1 MTQQLSTYTSWA
13 FSRNFTGPHQRK
25 ILVADLPNFGG
36 GAFTDL
42 SSMVTQVSVSYTMD
56 LASELSFDVLDPGLA
71 MSKNNYFTLG
81 RDVIYQ
87 TQAIGQVAPASSKI
101 VPVSQLFEIAN
112 VTVSQGP
119 GGSCSYSIK
128 CYTKAVQ
135 QMKRDKKP
143 GTIKGSGAQYVRN
156 AAKKYGL
163 KFAGQTTGSG
173 GAATSTKG
181 SRQAE
186 SVWDVIQRI
195 AEASKFVCYEIDGY
209 LIFASEQ
216 WLLHKWGVDKRNVP
230 KLVPDPANPGKKK
243 QKGFKEQRWIPL
255 QFPNYSSDYVGTPGR
270 FLLTEHPNITKSD
283 NDPYAADGSCM
294 VERVNGTQLRPG
306 MTAYVGTIPNMSGFY
321 LITDVSFNEMTPD
334 AVSISFRTPERTE
347 QQKKN
352 LKLLPVG
359 QLYTQTYVANGL
371 PQIQTTIQEAKTAS
385 GRAITKNQIDARI
398 LPLPTDSSRY
408 AYPSM
413 IYANLTSVHAMI
425 KNEITGGKPNSNST
439 NDKDTV
445 IYVGNLDLYNRPALP
460 SSDGLHTT
468 FSITITEQFGSEWR
482 AILLPSIFTQNGVAV
497 MKTEAEI
504 VSAFNAAGGYLGTGR
519 HLGVV
524 RGDTEAKAI
533 LNARDYGKL
542 ISMQQEQICYK
553 RFPSVN
559 GDLSLVPN
567 TPGGTDSLW
576 Q

>member
-1 MTQQLSTYTSWA
+1 MQQLSTYTSWA

-25 ILVADLPNFGG
+25 ILIADLPNFGG

-42 SSMVTQVSVSYTMD
+42 SSVITQVSVSYTMD

-101 VPVSQLFEIAN
+101 NLVSQLFEIAN

-119 GGSCSYSIK
+119 GGSCSYSVK

-135 QMKRDKKP
+135 QMKRDKTA

-163 KFAGQTTGSG
+163 KFAGQEAGSG
-173 GAATSTKG
+173 GAITSTKG
-181 SRQAE
+181 SRQSE

-195 AEASKFVCYEIDGY
+195 AEAAKFVCYEIDGY

-230 KLVPDPANPGKKK
+230 KLVPDPANPGKRK

-255 QFPNYSSDYVGTPGR
+255 QFPNYSSDYLGTPGR

-306 MTAYVGTIPNMSGFY
+306 MTAYVGTVPNMSGFY
-321 LITDVSFNEMTPD
+321 LITEVSFNEMTPD

-359 QLYTQTYVANGL
+359 QLYTQTYVAGGL
-371 PQIQTTIQEAKTAS
+371 PQIKTTIQEAKLAS

-413 IYANLTSVHAMI
+413 IYANMTSVHAMI

-460 SSDGLHTT
+460 SSNGLHTT
-468 FSITITEQFGSEWR
+468 FSITITQQFGSEWR
-482 AILLPSIFTQNGVAV
+482 AILLPSIFTQGGVAV

-504 VSAFNAAGGYLGTGR
+504 VSAFNAAGGYLGTGK
-519 HLGVV
+519 HLGVI

-559 GDLSLVPN
+559 GNLNLVPN

-576 Q
+576 